1 MSGFNHSSKYYYRY
15 EYYNNNVKYLAQD
28 DRIYNLKYSYRYD
41 YYFSH
46 YNYSE
51 NNENPFSFEKKEK
64 IINNTESDLSKSIVP
79 FRSSSSSSDRRNKR
93 PRLMITGKKITKDS
107 SVNTNSKLFNSFD
120 SSMNSIFGIND
131 ILSSVLSDTKKSIE
145 KLEEKHKV
153 LPLEWTTEEKEF
165 DYEILERKID
175 NIRDLINLGKDYDKI
190 YKPKKKRFNLNL
202 RVLSDLVEPLEEL
215 DDMIGMT
222 NIKESVFNKIILHLQ
237 NLDNKNTD
245 YNHIVLCGAPGMGK
259 THVAKILGK
268 VYTKMGFL
276 SKGDFKEAK
285 LTDLKGGYIGQTEIK
300 TQKLLD
306 ESKGCVLFFDEAY
319 SLGGDNKFDS
329 YSQSAIDV
337 INPYLDKYKNDF
349 ILIVAGYKKDLEERF
364 FKGNQGLRSRFGMW
378 LEIPQYKAPEL
389 NQIFKKKIEE
399 YGWKFVEEDL
409 KDKFFEDNK
418 ENFRFFG
425 RDVENLFSKCKIAH
439 AKRVLFSTPDE
450 KKIINI
456 DDLKNGLEM
465 YIKDT
470 QSDNS
475 DREELKRIVSNMY
488 I

>member
-1 MSGFNHSSKYYYRY
+1 MSGFNYSNKYYYRY
-15 EYYNNNVKYLAQD
+15 KYYNDNVKYSAQSYQS
-28 DRIYNLKYSYRYD
+28 YNHKYCHRYD
-41 YYFSH
+41 YYFLH
-46 YNYSE
+46 YKYIEKNDK
-51 NNENPFSFEKKEK
+51 PFSFEKKEK
-64 IINNTESDLSKSIVP
+64 VVNDTQTDVSKQIVP
-79 FRSSSSSSDRRNKR
+79 FRVRSSFQTRNKR

-107 SVNTNSKLFNSFD
+107 GTNTNPKLFNSFD
-120 SSMNSIFGIND
+120 SSMSSIFGIND
-131 ILSSVLSDTKKSIE
+131 ILSSVLEDTKKSIE
-145 KLEEKHKV
+145 KLEEKNKI
-153 LPLEWTTEEKEF
+153 LPLEWTSEEKEF
-165 DYEILERKID
+165 EYEILDRKID
-175 NIRDLINLGKDYDKI
+175 NIRDLIDLGKDYVEI
-190 YKPKKKRFNLNL
+190 YKPKKKRYNLNL
-202 RVLSDLVEPLEEL
+202 RVLADLVEPLEEL
-215 DDMIGMT
+215 DNMIGMN

-259 THVAKILGK
+259 THVAKILGR

-349 ILIVAGYKKDLEERF
+349 ILIVAGYKKDLEDRF
-364 FKGNQGLRSRFGMW
+364 FRGNQGLRSRFGMW
-378 LEIPQYKAPEL
+378 LEIPEYKAPEL

-399 YGWKFVEEDL
+399 YGWKFVEDDI
-409 KDKFFEDNK
+409 KDKFFEENK
-418 ENFRFFG
+418 DNFRFFG

-439 AKRVLFSTPDE
+439 AKRVLFSTPDQ

-456 DDLKNGLEM
+456 DDLKKGLEM

-470 QSDNS
+470 QSDLEE
-475 DREELKRIVSNMY
+475 RENLKRLTANMY

>member
-15 EYYNNNVKYLAQD
+15 QYYNNNVKYSVSK
-28 DRIYNLKYSYRYD
+28 RNTYNDKYSYRYD
-41 YYFSH
+41 YYFLH

-51 NNENPFSFEKKEK
+51 KSENPFSFEKKEN
-64 IINNTESDLSKSIVP
+64 IVNDSSSDLSKSIVP
-79 FRSSSSSSDRRNKR
+79 FRFDRPTPPRTKR
-93 PRLMITGKKITKDS
+93 PRLMITGKKITKDTG
-107 SVNTNSKLFNSFD
+107 VNTGSRSFGSSFD
-120 SSMNSIFGIND
+120 SSINSIFGIND

-145 KLEEKHKV
+145 KLEEKTKT
-153 LPLEWTTEEKEF
+153 LPLEWTEEEKEF
-165 DYEILERKID
+165 DYEILDRKIE
-175 NIRDLINLGKDYDKI
+175 NIRDLINLGKDYSEI

-215 DDMIGMT
+215 DSMIGME

-378 LEIPQYKAPEL
+378 LEIPEYKAPDL
-389 NQIFKKKIEE
+389 NKIFKKKIEE
-399 YGWKFVEEDL
+399 YGWKFVDEDL
-409 KDKFFEDNK
+409 KDKFFEENK
-418 ENFRFFG
+418 DNFRFFG

-439 AKRVLFSTPDE
+439 AKRVLFSTPDQ

-456 DDLKNGLEM
+456 EDLKKGLEM

-470 QSDNS
+470 QSDNEE
-475 DREELKRIVSNMY
+475 REQWKRIAANLY